1 MQAKKTRIIKRIV
14 DVSMTVLL
22 LFLMA
27 YQVTGEKLHEWI
39 GIGMTAVLIL
49 HHILN
54 LKWYA
59 SLFRGKYNAYRNVNV
74 VINTLLLVSITL
86 TALCGM
92 AMSAYAVPFMY
103 GMLPV
108 TFARRFHLVMSFWS
122 FVLMGV
128 HLGLHVPAMTAGMF
142 RNGKAKWIAAAAAA
156 LVAGIGFWCFFRN
169 RIPDYLFFRTPF
181 AFFDYE
187 KAAVVVFL
195 ENLTILN
202 AFAFLGACCPVI
214 IRALGKHDDRAM
226 TGVAALVIGAA
237 VTALVLSFVS

>member
-59 SLFRGKYNAYRNVNV
+59 SLFRGKYNAYRTVTV

-156 LVAGIGFWCFFRN
+156 LVTGLGFWCFFRN
-169 RIPDYLFFRTPF
+169 RISDYLFFRTPF

-195 ENLTILN
+195 ENLSILT
-202 AFAFLGACCPVI
+202 AFAFLGACCPVT

-226 TGVAALVIGAA
+226 TGIAALVIGAA
-237 VTALVLSFVS
+237 VVVLVLSLII

>member
-1 MQAKKTRIIKRIV
+1 
-14 DVSMTVLL
+14 
-22 LFLMA
+22 
-27 YQVTGEKLHEWI
+27 
-39 GIGMTAVLIL
+39 
-49 HHILN
+49 
-54 LKWYA
+54 
-59 SLFRGKYNAYRNVNV
+59 
-74 VINTLLLVSITL
+74 
-86 TALCGM
+86 
-92 AMSAYAVPFMY
+92 
-103 GMLPV
+103 
-108 TFARRFHLVMSFWS
+108 
-122 FVLMGV
+122 VLMGV

-237 VTALVLSFVS
+237 VTALVRSFVS

>member
-86 TALCGM
+86 TALCGTDRK
-92 AMSAYAVPFMY
+92 S
-103 GMLPV
+103 
-108 TFARRFHLVMSFWS
+108 
-122 FVLMGV
+122 
-128 HLGLHVPAMTAGMF
+128 
-142 RNGKAKWIAAAAAA
+142 
-156 LVAGIGFWCFFRN
+156 
-169 RIPDYLFFRTPF
+169 
-181 AFFDYE
+181 
-187 KAAVVVFL
+187 VV
-195 ENLTILN
+195 
-202 AFAFLGACCPVI
+202 
-214 IRALGKHDDRAM
+214 
-226 TGVAALVIGAA
+226 
-237 VTALVLSFVS
+237 